1 MERRDLIEEISN
13 QHKKLSLITKKF
25 GAYINIVD
33 IDDTHFED
41 QFLSRRFKERL
52 QVTHK
57 EEALSNK
64 YNIILA
70 KMGFRD
76 TKWGRVSIIMF
87 AIWTLF
93 TCFICFEK
101 ADFLNLT
108 LGVMGLYQM
117 LDPQNIRLSYI
128 RLITFALPYTMLYDV
143 IWIF

>member
-101 ADFLNLT
+101 ADFLNVSLNP
-108 LGVMGLYQM
+108 LFFHQ
-117 LDPQNIRLSYI
+117 S
-128 RLITFALPYTMLYDV
+128 ITYK
-143 IWIF
+143 